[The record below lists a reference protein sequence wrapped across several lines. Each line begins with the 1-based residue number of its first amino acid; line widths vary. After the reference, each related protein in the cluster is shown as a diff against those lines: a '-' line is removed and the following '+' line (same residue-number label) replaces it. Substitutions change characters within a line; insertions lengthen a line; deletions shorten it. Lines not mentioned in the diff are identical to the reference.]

1 MEEAHR
7 LCACFAA
14 APTVGL
20 ALSKR
25 VLEESWSND
34 LAAQL
39 DLEREASLTPDYTEG
54 MRAFVERRP
63 PLFTGRRVG

>member
-1 MEEAHR
+1 MR
-7 LCACFAA
+7 GLCCGA
-14 APTVGL
+14 VGL
-20 ALSKR
+20 VLTKR

-39 DLEREASLTPDYTEG
+39 DLEREAQREASLTQDYTEG